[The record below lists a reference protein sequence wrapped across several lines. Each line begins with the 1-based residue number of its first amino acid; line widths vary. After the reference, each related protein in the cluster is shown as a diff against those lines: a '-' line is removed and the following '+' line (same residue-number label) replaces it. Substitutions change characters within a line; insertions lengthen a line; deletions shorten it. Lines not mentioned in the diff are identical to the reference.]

1 MSTTCRS
8 GSRKEDYNLSL
19 SIGALFIILAVSASA
34 CALPIIALKVPQLR
48 IPAKAHFGF
57 RHFGTGVLIA
67 TAFVHLI
74 PTAFVSLTD
83 PCLPPFFNQQYPALA
98 GAIALAAI
106 FMITI
111 AEMIFSPGRSL
122 CSGISPD
129 EEVVVGPTRDV
140 RSVLTG
146 NPPVLSE
153 EITPGKSS
161 FCFVP
166 SVIPCS
172 KQCTKLKPLPNLDA
186 LDRDD
191 RKAS

>member
-129 EEVVVGPTRDV
+129 EEVVVGPTKDV
-140 RSVLTG
+140 RSVFTG

-166 SVIPCS
+166 SVISCS
-172 KQCTKLKPLPNLDA
+172 KHCTKLKPLPNLDA